1 VNIDDT
7 TPLTGVE
14 PSESEVC
21 GQSSLANPRA
31 PVAQEAVVPL
41 AETETERATAQEGKQ
56 GDEEVMKYPVEGEE
70 KEEKE
75 EEPGAPDGLF
85 QSRSEEE
92 EEHLDWL
99 QRHFHYQDM
108 AAPPSDGEEEE
119 GEEGNY
125 DYAHLLRGDRED
137 EDEDELDSEAERNAD
152 LFAYS
157 AMSLGIENDELLFN
171 MLYFGTGGGTGG
183 VGVGGRGD
191 QDRAQDCGCDSDEES
206 DGAPAIS
213 SMALRTMLNSTVEE
227 TIAAHSANN
236 TPYKLRPAC
245 NEDLERLKITPFGC
259 ADGGCGRGHQHS
271 DGQSQEPDDCDCL
284 VCSEEMERGCESIT
298 LPACGHIFHAP
309 CILKWLKMVRD
320 RSDSCCLCDVLIF
333 ICCVVLRC
341 AAILVPS
348 LPNQRC

>member
-259 ADGGCGRGHQHS
+259 ADGSCGRGHQHS
-271 DGQSQEPDDCDCL
+271 DGQRQEPDDCDCL
-284 VCSEEMERGCESIT
+284 VCSEEMERGCESIA
-298 LPACGHIFHAP
+298 LPACGHVFHAP
-309 CILKWLKMVRD
+309 CILKWLKMVSD
-320 RSDSCCLCDVLIF
+320 RSDSCCLCDVLIY
-333 ICCVVLRC
+333 ICSVVLRC